1 MTSNDAADAED
12 VPSTKLPTSEGE
24 AKRPNN
30 LNDEVVPETIDTP
43 IKSLDAIVAD
53 LEKSKVDLYDRL
65 NKAKGIEVQETAPE
79 TIDISI
85 KCLKQNFA
93 YALNR
98 KGKQVRLSVGELLPI
113 KGLWFVVVAMATDG
127 RLVLQRRQ

>member
-30 LNDEVVPETIDTP
+30 LNDEVVPETI
-43 IKSLDAIVAD
+43 
-53 LEKSKVDLYDRL
+53 E
-65 NKAKGIEVQETAPE
+65 
-79 TIDISI
+79 ISI
-85 KCLKQNFA
+85 KCLKQKFA
-93 YALNR
+93 YAMNK
-98 KGKQVRLSVGELLPI
+98 KGQQVRLSVGELLPI